1 MKAIVNILNKLDD
14 YFERKSDNEKWMMLG
29 LIVLVIGYASYSLL
43 FPYAE
48 NEYKKEERKN
58 INLKKSL
65 KTHKEYL
72 QSITVNGDRDYYVK
86 ERDTKIKNLEESIKT
101 TNDNINFISMSL
113 EELSPLLFNKE
124 SWSKFLNSITKQ
136 AKAQA
141 VNINYIENNYVDN
154 NGSFRH
160 VLQIEVGC
168 SGNYRNIVKFINQL
182 EKSVLVT
189 DAYGSHI
196 YLDKND
202 TTVSADINISVWG
215 VNK

>member
-29 LIVLVIGYASYSLL
+29 LIILVIGYASYSLL

-72 QSITVNGDRDYYVK
+72 QSITVSGDRDYYVK
-86 ERDTKIKNLEESIKT
+86 DRDIKIKNLEESIKT

-136 AKAQA
+136 AKAQV

-154 NGSFRH
+154 NGSFGH